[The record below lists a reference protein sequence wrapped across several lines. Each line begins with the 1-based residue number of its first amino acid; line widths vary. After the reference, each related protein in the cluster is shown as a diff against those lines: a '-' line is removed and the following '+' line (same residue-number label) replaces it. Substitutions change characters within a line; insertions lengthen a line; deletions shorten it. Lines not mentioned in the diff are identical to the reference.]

1 MKEQSEQDFIVE
13 KFSYESLEKLSKAE
27 LIDIV
32 YSLQDALVDL
42 RVMVC
47 GYAQIGMHK
56 PLYKIAT
63 SIEKGDLAKSWDKA
77 ECKKIV
83 LHINEALK
91 EDLEAMLGQMRALSK
106 YEADS
111 YGDRDGMITGRPEA
125 YIGNEQDYE
134 FYITDREELMIQD
147 AIEHLKEGCSGSWG
161 K

>member
-63 SIEKGDLAKSWDKA
+63 SR
-77 ECKKIV
+77 ECKIV
-83 LHINEALK
+83 CVKSNCA
-91 EDLEAMLGQMRALSK
+91 DL
-106 YEADS
+106 
-111 YGDRDGMITGRPEA
+111 
-125 YIGNEQDYE
+125 
-134 FYITDREELMIQD
+134 FY
-147 AIEHLKEGCSGSWG
+147 APYWG
-161 K
+161 KQLKGWISNGKT

>member
-47 GYAQIGMHK
+47 GYAQIGMHN

-106 YEADS
+106 YNTM
-111 YGDRDGMITGRPEA
+111 YCMR
-125 YIGNEQDYE
+125 
-134 FYITDREELMIQD
+134 
-147 AIEHLKEGCSGSWG
+147 
-161 K
+161 

>member
-13 KFSYESLEKLSKAE
+13 QFSYESLEKLSKAE

-32 YSLQDALVDL
+32 YRLQDALVDL

-47 GYAQIGMHK
+47 GYAKLGAHK
-56 PLYKIAT
+56 PLYEIAT
-63 SIEKGDLAKSWDKA
+63 NIETGNLAKSWDKA

-111 YGDRDGMITGRPEA
+111 YGDNGMIKGRPES

-147 AIEHLKEGCSGSWG
+147 AIENLKEGCSCSWG

>member
-1 MKEQSEQDFIVE
+1 MKGQSEQDFIVE

-47 GYAQIGMHK
+47 GYAQIGM
-56 PLYKIAT
+56 
-63 SIEKGDLAKSWDKA
+63 
-77 ECKKIV
+77 
-83 LHINEALK
+83 HINEALK

-147 AIEHLKEGCSGSWG
+147 AIEHLKEGCSCSWG

>member
-47 GYAQIGMHK
+47 GYAQIGMH
-56 PLYKIAT
+56 
-63 SIEKGDLAKSWDKA
+63 
-77 ECKKIV
+77 
-83 LHINEALK
+83 INEALK
-91 EDLEAMLGQMRALSK
+91 EDLKAMLGQMRALSK
-106 YEADS
+106 YKADS
-111 YGDRDGMITGRPEA
+111 YGDREGMITGRPEA
-125 YIGNEQDYE
+125 YVGNEQDYE

-147 AIEHLKEGCSGSWG
+147 AIEHLKEGCSCSWG

>member
-91 EDLEAMLGQMRALSK
+91 EDLKAMLGQMRALYNGPLVKTTKKISK
-106 YEADS
+106 
-111 YGDRDGMITGRPEA
+111 RV
-125 YIGNEQDYE
+125 
-134 FYITDREELMIQD
+134 LIQ
-147 AIEHLKEGCSGSWG
+147 
-161 K
+161 

>member
-32 YSLQDALVDL
+32 YRLQDALVDL
-42 RVMVC
+42 RVTVC

-56 PLYKIAT
+56 PLYEIARN
-63 SIEKGDLAKSWDKA
+63 IEKRDLAKSWDKA

-106 YEADS
+106 YEANS
-111 YGDRDGMITGRPEA
+111 YGDKSGMITGRPEA

-147 AIEHLKEGCSGSWG
+147 AIEHLKEGCSCSWG

>member
-1 MKEQSEQDFIVE
+1 
-13 KFSYESLEKLSKAE
+13 
-27 LIDIV
+27 
-32 YSLQDALVDL
+32 
-42 RVMVC
+42 MVC
-47 GYAQIGMHK
+47 GYAQIGLHK

-147 AIEHLKEGCSGSWG
+147 AIEHLKEGCSCSWG

>member
-1 MKEQSEQDFIVE
+1 MKEQSKQDFIVE

-32 YSLQDALVDL
+32 YRLQDALVDL

-147 AIEHLKEGCSGSWG
+147 AIEHLKEGCRCSWG

>member
-32 YSLQDALVDL
+32 YRLQDALVDL

-47 GYAQIGMHK
+47 GYAQLGAHK
-56 PLYKIAT
+56 PLYEIARN
-63 SIEKGDLAKSWDKA
+63 IETGNLAKSWDKA

-147 AIEHLKEGCSGSWG
+147 AIENLKEGCICSWG